1 MSDVTNSA
9 RVNVYI
15 NGQSGIAEIDKL
27 EKRAQRLGRTISQVG
42 ENSPLGQKLRK
53 ELQETTKEI
62 DKLSGSFDINKMSM
76 RQLEAESRRLKN
88 AWKMAQPDTGEFDR
102 LKNSL
107 EAVQK
112 RMKVVETGLGPFG
125 QAWKSVWD
133 QLKGVNMLLV
143 GIFAG
148 GFILN
153 SLGGMIAGA
162 GKLSDQIADVKKT
175 TGMTTSEVRKLN
187 KEFKDMETR
196 TSNSDLRGIAIV
208 GGQMDIAKNQI
219 DEFVSSVDIANVA
232 LGDEFTG
239 GAQQVAEELGKMRN
253 VLTDIKSDKVDE
265 DLLHIGNA
273 INELA
278 ANGAATGP
286 VIAEN
291 TNRIAGYGIQAG
303 YSSGQV
309 LGMAAAQQE
318 LNIASERGST
328 AIVKITQKMLTN
340 IEDFAKVAGKPVE
353 EFKKMLDTD
362 LFGAFMAVAQGSK
375 NAAKSNTEFAKI
387 IQELDV
393 DGAGASEVMAKFGSN
408 ISLVKQKV
416 DLATKSIG
424 QTSSVLNEFNIKNQT
439 AGAVIDT
446 VGKKITGW
454 FMDSALTHGI
464 EGLIM
469 KVGELFGV
477 IDVEGNRATESIS
490 EFDSAMKDLASLT
503 VELEPLISRYDELT
517 KKTNLSVQEQDEMKS
532 IIEKV
537 TSVLP
542 NAATEFDKYGN
553 AIGIN
558 TERVRDYIDA
568 EKARLQ
574 VVNAKAI
581 WDINDALKA
590 NSKQLEIIQNQEDE
604 RRKKGTFSVVEYE
617 TSVTGSGS
625 GTTRTREAT
634 QAEVNAHIAKY
645 RQLLFVQKGWLAEK
659 ERLDGTALDKQI
671 KQARA
676 AAEAEI
682 KAKEEALNAAESK
695 TIENNL
701 NKNTTT
707 KVVKEK
713 KDKSS
718 VDFKIAEFK
727 RYQAA
732 LDEMNSSIED
742 LYKTDT
748 EIAVQ
753 QARAKS
759 DALLEQNRDLQAQM
773 AQIIMFGSDEEKKI
787 AKLKLNE
794 LLYQEEELT
803 KEGDRKALE
812 AEKDQLNKKLQA
824 RKEAE
829 LQIANALKTPQ
840 QLEIERVTA
849 HYTELIALARKYGF
863 DVTEL
868 VKAREAAIK
877 AITDGANASATKS
890 RKQQLEE
897 AANAINQYGNAFINT
912 IGPLF
917 TIMNNGAEKSIN
929 ETQAAADKKIATL
942 DKEKERGLITEE
954 QYQKRKL
961 AIEKKA
967 NAEINRMKRKQAI
980 ADRVA
985 ASFQVAI
992 STAEAI
998 MKYTAMANPVG
1009 AGLAIAAGI
1018 SGALQEAAIWSAPFP
1033 QYRSGN
1039 RVVGGVPEGPS
1050 HEGGGIDLV
1059 NSQSGK
1065 KVGEMEGG
1073 EPYMIL
1079 SKKTYRNNGSLIDR
1093 LLHVSMNEG
1102 GRRISPAEMM
1112 GSPVQ
1117 MRISHSSTMSSPSS
1131 SFGSGGTTQQIIS
1144 QSSSSS
1150 TPEWVYSLMNTLEK
1164 VNSRMNQPLR
1174 AVMVYRDS
1182 VETKEEIDRVRDLA
1196 NIGKTK
1202 AITESNTTTTAGPAG
1217 PQGPIGATGATGET
1231 GPQGPQGNQG
1241 PAGPSGATGA
1251 TGATGPQGNGLSLYY
1266 HYSV

>member
-27 EKRAQRLGRTISQVG
+27 EKRAQRLGKTISQVG

-53 ELQETTKEI
+53 ELEETTKEI

-88 AWKMAQPDTGEFDR
+88 AWKMAQPNTAEFDR

-107 EAVQK
+107 DAVQK

-125 QAWKSVWD
+125 QAWKNVWD

-143 GIFAG
+143 TIFAG

-153 SLGGMIAGA
+153 SLGGMITGA
-162 GKLSDQIADVKKT
+162 GKLSDQLADVKKT

-303 YSSGQV
+303 YTSGQV

-416 DLATKSIG
+416 DLASKSIG
-424 QTSSVLNEFNIKNQT
+424 QTSSVLSEFNIKNQT

-454 FMDSALTHGI
+454 FMDSALTRGI

-469 KVGELFGV
+469 KVGELFSV

-490 EFDSAMKDLASLT
+490 EFDGAMKDLASLT
-503 VELEPLISRYDELT
+503 VELEPLIERYDELT
-517 KKTNLSVQEQDEMKS
+517 KKTSLSVLEQDEMKA

-537 TSVLP
+537 TSILP
-542 NAATEFDKYGN
+542 SAVTEFDKYGN

-558 TERVRDYIDA
+558 TQRVRDYIDA

-590 NSKQLEIIQNQEDE
+590 NAKQLQLLQNQEDE
-604 RRKKGTFSVVEYE
+604 RRKKGTFSVLEYE

-625 GTTRTREAT
+625 GTTKVREAT
-634 QAEVNAHIAKY
+634 QAEVNEHIAKY
-645 RQLLFVQKGWLAEK
+645 RQLLYVQKGWLAEK

-671 KQARA
+671 KEARA
-676 AAEAEI
+676 AAELEI
-682 KAKEEALNAAESK
+682 KAKAEAQKAAEEKDLSSSAGSTDTKSK
-695 TIENNL
+695 
-701 NKNTTT
+701 
-707 KVVKEK
+707 KEA
-713 KDKSS
+713 KDKSI
-718 VDFKIAEFK
+718 VDFKVAEFK

-742 LYKTDT
+742 MYKSDT
-748 EIAVQ
+748 EIAIQ

-759 DALLEQNRDLQAQM
+759 DALLEQNRDLQSQM
-773 AQIIMFGSDEEKKI
+773 AQIIMFGTDEEKKI
-787 AKLKLNE
+787 AKSKLND
-794 LLYQEEELT
+794 LLYQEEELI

-812 AEKDQLNKKLQA
+812 AEKEQMNKRIQA
-824 RKEAE
+824 KKDAE
-829 LQIANALKTPQ
+829 MQIANALKTPR
-840 QLEIERVTA
+840 QLEMDQTIK
-849 HYTELIALARKYGF
+849 HYDELIALARKYGF
-863 DVTEL
+863 DITEI
-868 VKAREAAIK
+868 VKAREAAIN
-877 AITDGANASATKS
+877 ALVASGAATDKKS
-890 RKQQLEE
+890 LEE
-897 AANAINQYGNAFINT
+897 RISAAANSIRKYGDALMDG

-917 TIMNNGAEKSIN
+917 TILSNNAEKSIAK
-929 ETQAAADKKIATL
+929 TQDAATL
-942 DKEKERGLITEE
+942 QMQELDKQKERGLISEE
-954 QYQKRKL
+954 KYNKKKA

-967 NAEINRMKRKQAI
+967 NEDIAKQKRKQVI
-980 ADRVA
+980 NDRIA

-998 MKYTAMANPVG
+998 AKAYAASPLTFG
-1009 AGLAIAAGI
+1009 APWSIAAGVAGI
-1018 SGALQEAAIWSAPFP
+1018 AQEAAIWSAPFP
-1033 QYRSGN
+1033 KYEKGN
-1039 RVVGGVPEGPS
+1039 KILGGVPEGPS
-1050 HEGGGIDLV
+1050 HANGGIDLI
-1059 NSQSGK
+1059 NSQTGK
-1065 KVGEMEGG
+1065 RVGQMEGE

-1102 GRRISPAEMM
+1102 GRKLTPSELLGAPIQMDVPRGFEVAKRSGMTYAEDGAIVGNSNSSGNNQQTISLDYEIAQLLLEELHALREERKEPITAYIGYRHLKEKTAEM
-1112 GSPVQ
+1112 
-1117 MRISHSSTMSSPSS
+1117 
-1131 SFGSGGTTQQIIS
+1131 
-1144 QSSSSS
+1144 
-1150 TPEWVYSLMNTLEK
+1150 
-1164 VNSRMNQPLR
+1164 
-1174 AVMVYRDS
+1174 
-1182 VETKEEIDRVRDLA
+1182 DRVRSLA
-1196 NIGKTK
+1196 EIG
-1202 AITESNTTTTAGPAG
+1202 
-1217 PQGPIGATGATGET
+1217 
-1231 GPQGPQGNQG
+1231 
-1241 PAGPSGATGA
+1241 
-1251 TGATGPQGNGLSLYY
+1251 
-1266 HYSV
+1266 